1 MALLQLK
8 KVLLRSS
15 TYNLGVLHS
24 WRWVLGPPWPP
35 ESSHVISVLT
45 VDLDFFHQEIYRCVL
60 SLFPFAVSSG
70 SPCQSLTYRS
80 SVFRLMRPTGAPSFW
95 RVHSRHVIL
104 CVHIY
109 PGGRA
114 ADLSRRT
121 TTALIY
127 FQSHYYLWLFV
138 SNNAFIQISSRVIM
152 GQLKNSSGTRLSM
165 WTVSWPGL
173 ITFIAVF
180 GDKGTLTGWV
190 NLCGGVTK
198 GFCLHNVDNTRGGNA
213 CWFSFHLSRHPA
225 GFYQTPSSENDYI
238 WVII

>member
-152 GQLKNSSGTRLSM
+152 GQLKKFFGYSS
-165 WTVSWPGL
+165 VH
-173 ITFIAVF
+173 
-180 GDKGTLTGWV
+180 V
-190 NLCGGVTK
+190 NREL
-198 GFCLHNVDNTRGGNA
+198 
-213 CWFSFHLSRHPA
+213 A
-225 GFYQTPSSENDYI
+225 GFDHIYRCVRGQRDTNWLSEPL
-238 WVII
+238 WGCHQRFLSAQRR